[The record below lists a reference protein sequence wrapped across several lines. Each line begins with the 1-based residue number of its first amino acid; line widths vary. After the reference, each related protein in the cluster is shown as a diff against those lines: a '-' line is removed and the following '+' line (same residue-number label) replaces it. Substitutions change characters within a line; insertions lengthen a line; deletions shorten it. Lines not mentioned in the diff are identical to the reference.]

1 MLNKL
6 LCRVSKEDKAY
17 YAKLCKDAEPLLIK
31 LQEMLE
37 EDFKKIEVVSDTD
50 FDNPS
55 WALKQ
60 AYKMGLKKGLTMI
73 REYGII

>member
-1 MLNKL
+1 
-6 LCRVSKEDKAY
+6 
-17 YAKLCKDAEPLLIK
+17 
-31 LQEMLE
+31 MLE
-37 EDFKKIEVVSDTD
+37 EDLKKIDVVSDTD